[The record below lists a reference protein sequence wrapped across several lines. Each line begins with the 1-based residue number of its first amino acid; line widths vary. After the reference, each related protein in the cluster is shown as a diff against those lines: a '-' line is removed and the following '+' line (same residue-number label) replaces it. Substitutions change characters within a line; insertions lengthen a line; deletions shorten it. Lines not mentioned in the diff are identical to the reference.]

1 MSKQYIQVPG
11 VVFGPEPELPKFRI
25 NWGTPYQRT
34 KKKSWVRQARRARL
48 ARKKVLKEERLVR
61 REQMRL
67 LLDWLLEWPCEDL
80 PAGPQKAEKKTKRT
94 THHGTE
100 EVTSQV
106 GTNLKMSIENL

>member
-1 MSKQYIQVPG
+1 MPG
-11 VVFGPEPELPKFRI
+11 VVFGPEPELPNFRI
-25 NWGTPYQRT
+25 NWGTPYQRN
-34 KKKSWVRQARRARL
+34 KKKSWARQARRARL
-48 ARKKVLKEERLVR
+48 ARRKVQREERLAR

-67 LLDWLLEWPCEDL
+67 LRESQCEDL
-80 PAGPQKAEKKTKRT
+80 PARPQRAEKKTNRT

>member
-1 MSKQYIQVPG
+1 M
-11 VVFGPEPELPKFRI
+11 PKFGM
-25 NWGTPYQRT
+25 NWGTPYQRN
-34 KKKSWVRQARRARL
+34 KKKSWARQARRARL
-48 ARKKVLKEERLVR
+48 ARRKVQREERLAR

-67 LLDWLLEWPCEDL
+67 LRECVDV
-80 PAGPQKAEKKTKRT
+80 PARPQRAEKKTKRT